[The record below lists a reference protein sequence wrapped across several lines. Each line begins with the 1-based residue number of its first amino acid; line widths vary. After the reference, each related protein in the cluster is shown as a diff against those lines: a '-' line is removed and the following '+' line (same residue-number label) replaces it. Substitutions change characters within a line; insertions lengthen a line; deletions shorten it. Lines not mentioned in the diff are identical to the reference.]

1 MPPAL
6 FADLGKTPKGEA
18 NLVQDHHEKKKK
30 KKRKREKIFFSPF
43 SPAFSS
49 SSSLFFFCLVLVL
62 LPMCV
67 FPFRCLSFSTDKRKK
82 KMPRQKINFFFL
94 FFPLLLQTC
103 SPRTSRRIWK

>member
-30 KKRKREKIFFSPF
+30 KGKEKKSFFLLSPCF
-43 SPAFSS
+43 
-49 SSSLFFFCLVLVL
+49 LFFVLSL
-62 LPMCV
+62 LLLSRSRSFAHV
-67 FPFRCLSFSTDKRKK
+67 RFPFRCLSFSTDKRKKK